1 MSSKVA
7 GESWAWAFVFHFPKI
22 MCCSAGTKKRYF
34 NKGLCLDMTS
44 GEGFYIYSIFRVFSH
59 EQVYQFGIADV
70 QDCTHSNE

>member
-1 MSSKVA
+1 MSFCFSFSQNHVP
-7 GESWAWAFVFHFPKI
+7 EQ
-22 MCCSAGTKKRYF
+22 KKRYF

-44 GEGFYIYSIFRVFSH
+44 GEGFYIYSIFRVLSH